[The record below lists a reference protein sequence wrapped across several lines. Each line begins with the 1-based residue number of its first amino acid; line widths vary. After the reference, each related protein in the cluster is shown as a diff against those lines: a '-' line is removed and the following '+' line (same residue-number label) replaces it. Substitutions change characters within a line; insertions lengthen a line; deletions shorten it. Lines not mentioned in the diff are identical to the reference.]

1 MTTETKK
8 DNRAEQQARSQLE
21 GIVEMVQNLDP
32 EKARE
37 KAAHEYAKNLSR
49 QRCEEILRDECSI
62 YCRSDDSFDE
72 LREAVAVNIADKICE
87 PDGFDFD
94 EDSARDEA
102 RDRIMEDPLSVQVR
116 SGWRDPG
123 VEMDPEEF
131 NILLCTGGPAVRITG
146 DLDLLNQPDT
156 ARLEYQDW
164 FEPWEP
170 LYDITAEEQQALLTY
185 CQQFYLGD

>member
-1 MTTETKK
+1 
-8 DNRAEQQARSQLE
+8 
-21 GIVEMVQNLDP
+21 
-32 EKARE
+32 
-37 KAAHEYAKNLSR
+37 
-49 QRCEEILRDECSI
+49 
-62 YCRSDDSFDE
+62 
-72 LREAVAVNIADKICE
+72 
-87 PDGFDFD
+87 
-94 EDSARDEA
+94 
-102 RDRIMEDPLSVQVR
+102 
-116 SGWRDPG
+116 
-123 VEMDPEEF
+123 MDPEEF